1 MDLEFQLGKKRGD
14 RRAGKSDE
22 GSRRFLVLG
31 DFGAREARGLIEVGD
46 ALATRALVRVRQE
59 HFDAVVAAV
68 APRLSLPGAAQPLEI
83 SALDDFHPDTLFRR
97 LSLFRDPPRAPAPL
111 GKVAVGEGDADDVAR
126 LLGRRP
132 PAPPAPEPSAAD
144 ALIGQ
149 IMSAHSA
156 PAPRAEAPLDAAALG
171 RTMGAV
177 LHDAGFRALEARW
190 RALELLASRA
200 DEEIE
205 IWLLDVSRAELVADL
220 LDEGAADAVEGTALA
235 RRLLTP
241 PGRRAFSVLV
251 ADLPFGPGAE
261 DLSLLGRLGRLA
273 AGLGAP
279 LVAGAAPA
287 LLGCRDLA
295 GAGDPARWP
304 ALSPADAERWKAL
317 RRTVEAGWIGLALP
331 RFLARAPYGARTGAV
346 ESFPFEEID
355 GQPEAETL
363 CWASSAFLCALTLAR
378 AADADGGD
386 GADEIDDLPFFS
398 FRNQG
403 ELEMYPLTEVF
414 WGQRA
419 ADAALARG
427 LTPVLGARDR
437 NVARIVRLQSI
448 TDPPSALGDGPG
460 VGDDA
465 DDGDD
470 FPDDGDGEG
479 DR

>member
-1 MDLEFQLGKKRGD
+1 MDLEFQLGKRGD
-14 RRAGKSDE
+14 RRARKSEE

-31 DFGAREARGLIEVGD
+31 DFGARESRGRVEVGD
-46 ALATRALVRVRQE
+46 ALTTRALVRVRQE
-59 HFDAVVAAV
+59 RFDEAVAAV
-68 APRLSLPGAAQPLEI
+68 APRLTLPGAPQPLEV

-97 LSLFRDPPRAPAPL
+97 LSLFRDPPRAPAPV
-111 GKVAVGEGDADDVAR
+111 GAVAVGEGDADDVAR

-132 PAPPAPEPSAAD
+132 AAPPAPQASAAD
-144 ALIGQ
+144 TLIGQ
-149 IMSAHSA
+149 IVSAHSA
-156 PAPRAEAPLDAAALG
+156 SAPRAEAPLDAAALG

-177 LHDAGFRALEARW
+177 LRDAGFRALEARW

-200 DEEIE
+200 DEQIE
-205 IWLLDVSRAELVADL
+205 IWLLDLSRAELVADL
-220 LDEGAADAVEGTALA
+220 LADGAADGIEETALA
-235 RRLLTP
+235 RRLLSP
-241 PGRRAFSVLV
+241 PGGRGFSVLV
-251 ADLPFGPGAE
+251 ADLSFGPGAE

-287 LLGCRDLA
+287 LLGCRDLF
-295 GAGDPARWP
+295 GAVDPARWP
-304 ALSPADAERWKAL
+304 ALAPADAQRWQGL
-317 RRTVEAGWIGLALP
+317 RRTVEAGWVGLALP
-331 RFLARAPYGARTGAV
+331 RFLARAPYGARTGAI
-346 ESFPFEEID
+346 ESFRFEEID

-363 CWASSAFLCALTLAR
+363 CWASSAFLCALALAR
-378 AADADGGD
+378 AADPDGGD

-403 ELEMYPLTEVF
+403 ELEMYPLAEVF

-437 NVARIVRLQSI
+437 NIARIVRLQSI
-448 TDPPSALGDGPG
+448 SDPPSALGDGLG
-460 VGDDA
+460 IGDDA
-465 DDGDD
+465 DQGDD
-470 FPDDGDGEG
+470 FPDDRDD